1 MTANTAAKSSSV
13 SIAPVNAS
21 LTGAVL
27 LARTVLFVLG
37 YFATAGLF
45 SLAGDADP
53 YTSARPWWPVA
64 GLIVNAAC
72 LALLA
77 WATKTENTSLASLI
91 RFDRKKLK
99 SDLRTSLWMIAVS
112 MVLAVAANILFGL
125 PFYGLKT
132 PAGIMSLSPLP
143 GWAVVVALAVFPVV
157 NAFVEEM
164 TYNGYVLP
172 RLERRIPST
181 ASVVAWVTFF
191 FSLQHIA
198 IPFAFDATFLF
209 WRFLSFVPL
218 LLFWVLMYRRVRRL
232 TPLIVTHWFMDIFAL
247 LTILFVPVG

>member
-1 MTANTAAKSSSV
+1 MVSKAAAQSSSFPT
-13 SIAPVNAS
+13 ATANAS
-21 LTGAVL
+21 LVSVVL
-27 LARTVLFVLG
+27 AARTGLFLLS
-37 YFATAGLF
+37 YFATVWLF
-45 SLAGDADP
+45 SLAGQVDA
-53 YTSARPWWPVA
+53 YNSARPWWPVA
-64 GLIVNAAC
+64 GLFVNAAC

-77 WATKTENTSLASLI
+77 LAVRREGKSLASLVG
-91 RFDRKKLK
+91 FEWKKLK
-99 SDLRTSLWMIAVS
+99 SDLRSSLWMIAVS
-112 MVLAVAANILFGL
+112 LVLAVSANIVFGL

-132 PAGIMSLSPLP
+132 PAAVMSLNALPL
-143 GWAVVVALAVFPVV
+143 WAVIISMAVFPLV

-172 RLERRIPST
+172 RVEGRGAP
-181 ASVVAWVTFF
+181 AWAAVSIVTFF

-198 IPFAFDATFLF
+198 LPFAFDATFLL

-232 TPLIVTHWFMDIFAL
+232 TPLIVTHWFMDVFAL